1 MQALSTIVEPN
12 CDISDFGKGVWPS
25 GVKTSYCSDRV
36 VDLAREKKWEDVHFG
51 TFLGL
56 PPWWL
61 DLLEPDLYKCV
72 NWRELLVY
80 GIAKCYRGI
89 MDVYDHELGPG
100 HIPDY
105 MLQYVDEVQDVLSR
119 PRPVPDYGDAAVVPP
134 HPFDSMSFVD
144 GEWHYGHVTCG
155 TMPEEGDIDLSDHA
169 EHGEE
174 ARPPKKYRLLFD
186 AFLKGEG
193 AIVDAVDA
201 IVREGLARLGR
212 TGFVDH
218 RPGVLGPFGTAIAHY
233 SLEVGRPRP
242 DGRGYLTLV
251 YLVPF
256 DPPPNAT
263 IEVRVLCDAQG
274 RLSIVSAMV
283 VLPDGTEERLSRV
296 PKSASRSRPT
306 CAVPTSASASP
317 SSRRSRDS
325 FKFEFLV

>member
-51 TFLGL
+51 AFLGL

-105 MLQYVDEVQDVLSR
+105 MLQYADEVQDVLSR

-155 TMPEEGDIDLSDHA
+155 TMPEEGDIDLADHA

-212 TGFVDH
+212 TGLADH

-242 DGRGYLTLV
+242 DGGGYLTLV

-256 DPPPNAT
+256 DPPPNAM
-263 IEVRVLCDAQG
+263 IEARVFCDAQG
-274 RLSIVSAMV
+274 SLSVVSAKLL
-283 VLPDGTEERLSRV
+283 LPDGTEEKLSGLI
-296 PKSASRSRPT
+296 
-306 CAVPTSASASP
+306 P
-317 SSRRSRDS
+317 SWGLKDYHSHP
-325 FKFEFLV
+325 